1 MTDDARPDP
10 EQFLAEAHA
19 EAGSAAAGR
28 GRLKIFLG
36 ASPGVGKTYAMLE
49 EAAARA
55 RAGTDVVV
63 ALAETH
69 GRQETAAL
77 LAQLDQIPRRVITY
91 RDRQL
96 TEMDLDALL
105 ARRPQL
111 ALIDEL
117 AHTNVPGAR
126 HPKRWQDVEEVL
138 AAGIDVYSTLNIQH
152 IESLND
158 LVARITGVRVQE
170 TVPDMVLQMADE
182 IKLIDLPPKDLIQR
196 MREGKVYMPAEAG
209 RALGNFFSRANLTAL
224 RELALR
230 TAASRVDAEML
241 ALNRGSGRAA
251 SQDRLMVCLDD
262 PATAKGLVRAGRR
275 MTDRA
280 RIPWVVA
287 TVVTPAVEARG
298 PSAAG
303 AMTDALQLAERLGAA
318 TRTLRAEGDVAGA
331 FLDAA
336 RQLNVTRL
344 ILGRSAPGGWL
355 ARLAALVHP
364 PLTQQ
369 LLAAAKGFEVT
380 VLDPATD
387 RPATPGA
394 APARPPQRQAHDR
407 AWFRVLAES
416 AVATAGAT
424 LIAWPLWH
432 ILPVASLAV
441 VYLVGVLAV
450 AMRLGT
456 AGAIAASILGFL
468 AYNYFF
474 TEPFFSLRVAADE
487 SVVALLVF
495 TVSALFTGSL
505 AGRLKRQVEFMR
517 ATQVRTETLY
527 DFARRIA
534 SATTTDDVLW
544 AAAAHIA
551 HTLECHSL
559 ILMPRMD
566 GVLDQVQGFPAI
578 EEDLD
583 PHSQAAA
590 LWAYQKNQP
599 AGRDTDTLPAA
610 DWMFLPLA
618 TQGAPMGSIG
628 LRFLD
633 PARRLDPETRRLL
646 AAVEDQIAVAVERI
660 AVESDLERARL
671 VSETEK
677 LRAALLNSVSHDLRT
692 PLVTVIGAL
701 SAVAEGG
708 LTPAQNRDLV
718 AEALDEARRLDR
730 FVGNLLGMTRL
741 GHGALV
747 PRRDTVAV
755 AELIGRARADLARVL
770 APFRVEV
777 AVAPG
782 TPPVL
787 ADPVLMG
794 QALANLLENATKYA
808 PEGST
813 IRIAAQTVAG
823 GVALI
828 VSDEGPGIPDA
839 ERGQVFDIFHRAVQG
854 DGQPAG
860 TGLGLAIVKGMV
872 EANEGSVA
880 AIDPPEGRGAAIRM
894 ILPAAAPE
902 DTDA

>member
-1 MTDDARPDP
+1 MTQDARPDP
-10 EQFLAEAHA
+10 ERFLAEAKA
-19 EAGSAAAGR
+19 EAGGALPGR

-36 ASPGVGKTYAMLE
+36 AAPGVGKTYAMLE

-63 ALAETH
+63 GLAETH

-77 LAQLDQIPRRVITY
+77 LTQLDRMPRRVVTY
-91 RDRQL
+91 RARQL
-96 TEMDLDALL
+96 TEMDLDALI

-117 AHTNVPGAR
+117 AHTNVPGSR

-138 AAGIDVYSTLNIQH
+138 AAGIDVCSTLNIQH

-158 LVARITGVRVQE
+158 AVARITGVRVKE
-170 TVPDMVLQMADE
+170 TVPDTVLQMADE
-182 IKLIDLPPKDLIQR
+182 IKLIDLPPDDLIQR

-209 RALGNFFSRANLTAL
+209 RALGNFFSKPNLTAL

-230 TAASRVDAEML
+230 TAASRVDAEIL
-241 ALNRGSGRAA
+241 ALRGNGGRA

-262 PATAKGLVRAGRR
+262 PRAAKGLVRAGRR

-298 PSAAG
+298 PSAMG
-303 AMTDALQLAERLGAA
+303 AMTDALQLAERLGAE
-318 TRTLRAEGDVAGA
+318 TRTLRAEGDVADA

-344 ILGRSAPGGWL
+344 ILGRTAPGGWR
-355 ARLAALVHP
+355 ARLAALVRP
-364 PLTQQ
+364 TPTQR
-369 LLAAAKGFEVT
+369 LLSRAEGFEVT
-380 VLDPATD
+380 LLDPA
-387 RPATPGA
+387 ANGA
-394 APARPPQRQAHDR
+394 APPPPAPARLRWRGKDARDR
-407 AWFRVLAES
+407 LRLLVQPALT
-416 AVATAGAT
+416 TAAAT

-432 ILPVASLAV
+432 VLPVASLAV
-441 VYLVGVLAV
+441 IYLVGVLDV

-456 AGAIAASILGFL
+456 AAAIAASLLGFF

-474 TEPFFSLRVAADE
+474 TEPFFSLRVAAEE
-487 SVVALLVF
+487 SFVALMVF

-517 ATQVRTETLY
+517 ATQARTETLY
-527 DFARRIA
+527 DFARKIA

-559 ILMPRMD
+559 ILMP
-566 GVLDQVQGFPAI
+566 GEGGALQQVQGFPAI
-578 EEDLD
+578 EERLD
-583 PHSQAAA
+583 PPSQAAA
-590 LWAYQKNQP
+590 LWAYQKNRP

-618 TQGAPMGSIG
+618 TQGAPMGAVG

-660 AVESDLERARL
+660 AIESDLERAKL

-701 SAVAEGG
+701 SAVADGT
-708 LTPAQNRDLV
+708 LSPAQERELM

-747 PRRDTVAV
+747 PRRETVEA
-755 AELIGRARADLARVL
+755 AELIGRARGDLSRVL
-770 APFRVEV
+770 APFRVE
-777 AVAPG
+777 ARVAPG
-782 TPPVL
+782 TPPIF
-787 ADPVLMG
+787 ADPVLIS
-794 QALANLLENATKYA
+794 QSLANLLENATKYA

-813 IRIAAQTVAG
+813 IRITAEPVTE
-823 GVALI
+823 GVALT
-828 VSDEGPGIPDA
+828 VSDEGPGIPEA
-839 ERGQVFDIFHRAVQG
+839 ERGRVFDIFHRAVQG

-860 TGLGLAIVKGMV
+860 TGLGLTIVKGMV
-872 EANEGSVA
+872 EANEGCVA
-880 AIDPPEGRGAAIRM
+880 AIDPPSGRGAAIRM
-894 ILPAAAPE
+894 ILPAAVPE
-902 DTDA
+902 ETDD